1 MDLDMTIGLLLL
13 IVSLSIITIL
23 VYWSKKTIDKIAN
36 NTDNRSLNKKQ
47 EEISE
52 NG

>member
-1 MDLDMTIGLLLL
+1 MKLDMTLGLLFL
-13 IVSLSIITIL
+13 IGSLSIITIL

-36 NTDNRSLNKKQ
+36 TDNRSLNETQ
-47 EEISE
+47 EEVNE